1 MKQKPEVTVDD
12 LMDAEHIKHPSFGQ
26 ISARRIQGGGD
37 NHFYGSEFSH
47 QHWIE
52 VVISSSET
60 IRKVGRDFHS
70 ANAELVRVAMTEA
83 QWATFLS
90 SMNVGDGVPCTLR
103 RMAGK
108 GYPEIER
115 LETKEDFFKRSM
127 AETVEDSVSK
137 INELID
143 ALNSDTV
150 KLSKKT
156 RSELVR
162 LAEHARMEIRDNAPF
177 VATQFG
183 EHIETRV
190 EEAKVSIAAYA
201 GAVARG
207 DGQLSVAADPAI
219 PALSGPVKSED
230 DGS

>member
-1 MKQKPEVTVDD
+1 MKQKPEVTVDEQ
-12 LMDAEHIKHPSFGQ
+12 MEAEHIRHPSFGQ

-52 VVISSSET
+52 VVISSSE
-60 IRKVGRDFHS
+60 IVRRVGRDFYS
-70 ANAELVRVAMTEA
+70 TDSELVRVAMTES

-90 SMNVGDGVPCTLR
+90 SMNVGEGVPCTFR

-115 LETKEDFFKRSM
+115 LETKEDFFKRQM

-137 INELID
+137 IDELIY
-143 ALNSDTV
+143 ALKSDSLRV
-150 KLSKKT
+150 SNKA
-156 RSELVR
+156 RSELVD
-162 LAEHARMEIRDNAPF
+162 LAKHARMEIKSNAPF

-183 EHIETRV
+183 EHVETCI

-201 GAVARG
+201 G
-207 DGQLSVAADPAI
+207 SVAQGGGPLAVTAEEAI
-219 PALSGPVKSED
+219 PALSAPKTSEGD
-230 DGS
+230 